1 MSQKKLMHGDNP
13 RYCPVWLHS
22 VLAFCD
28 FCDLCLKL
36 YKNESVFYPKSLW
49 HHPKPHHLFGYQCKI
64 NDIPESGIR
73 EYWNTFQFW
82 NKTNLRLEKT
92 SRATSPDLYSNH
104 SSKGKGDSGFINSFV
119 PLRFLEKVHYLDS
132 RVFSTA
138 QQD

>member
-92 SRATSPDLYSNH
+92 SRATSPDLYFKSQL
-104 SSKGKGDSGFINSFV
+104 KGK
-119 PLRFLEKVHYLDS
+119 R
-132 RVFSTA
+132 
-138 QQD
+138 